1 MKLYYA
7 KGACSL
13 APHIILREIG
23 QAFELIRMDT
33 KTHKLE
39 SGADYYAINPKG
51 SVPVLE
57 LDSGERLTEG
67 PVIVRYL
74 CDQAGREDLMPAPKT
89 MARYRVEEWQNYVT
103 SELHKSF
110 SPLFNPTF
118 DDTAKEAFRAALRKK
133 YQWVSEQ
140 LTDREYLS
148 GGSFTGADAYL
159 FTVTAWAP
167 VVKLDVSD
175 FEPLQRFMKTVS
187 ARPAVRAALQAE
199 GLQ

>member
-13 APHIILREIG
+13 APHIILRET
-23 QAFELIRMDT
+23 QQPCDLIRVDT

-51 SVPVLE
+51 AVPLLE

-110 SPLFNPTF
+110 SPLFSPTY
-118 DDTAKEAFRAALRKK
+118 DAAAKATFIANLRKK

-140 LTDREYLS
+140 LAERDFIC
-148 GGSFTGADAYL
+148 GPAFTGADAYL
-159 FTVTAWAP
+159 FTVTNWAP
-167 VVKLDVSD
+167 VVKLELSD
-175 FEPLQRFMKTVS
+175 LAPLQRYLNRVG
-187 ARPAVRAALQAE
+187 ARPAVRAALEAE
-199 GLQ
+199 GF